1 MFIFYS
7 ADVLSQGDSF
17 LIFNKLESK
26 LPLLSKDTVAVD
38 DDHELWPFQQESKII
53 LLVVESLHT
62 SEALASK

>member
-38 DDHELWPFQQESKII
+38 DDHEL
-53 LLVVESLHT
+53 
-62 SEALASK
+62 